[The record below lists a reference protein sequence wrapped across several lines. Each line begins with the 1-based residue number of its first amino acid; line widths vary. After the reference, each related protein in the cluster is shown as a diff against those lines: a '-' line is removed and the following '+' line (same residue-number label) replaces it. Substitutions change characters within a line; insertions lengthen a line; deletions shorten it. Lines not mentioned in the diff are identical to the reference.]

1 MRYQEE
7 QKSLP
12 IIMIAVAV
20 IAICVL
26 PFSIYKT
33 FMDPMIPLWTPIL
46 LIALEWVFIFVFANF
61 YKLRIKVDEEYLE
74 FGFGLIKKKFKRQDI
89 ISCEPYQLRFG
100 NYLGMG
106 IRIGFDRTIA
116 FNTRFGRGVK
126 IRIEGKKRAYVL
138 TTNDPQA
145 LCVALR
151 RLKLV

>member
-12 IIMIAVAV
+12 IIIITLAVVAV
-20 IAICVL
+20 LVL

-33 FMDPMIPLWTPIL
+33 LMVSTTPLWVPIL
-46 LIALEWVFIFVFANF
+46 LIVVEGVLIFVFGNF

-74 FGFGLIKKKFKRQDI
+74 FGFGLIKKRFKRQDI

-106 IRIGFDRTIA
+106 IRFGFDKTIA

-138 TTNDPQA
+138 TTNNPQA
-145 LCVALR
+145 LCGALR
-151 RLKLV
+151 R

>member
-12 IIMIAVAV
+12 IIIITLAVV
-20 IAICVL
+20 AIFVL

-33 FMDPMIPLWTPIL
+33 LMVSTTPLWISIL
-46 LIALEWVFIFVFANF
+46 LIVVEGVLIFVFGNF

-74 FGFGLIKKKFKRQDI
+74 FGFGLIKKRFKRQDI
-89 ISCEPYQLRFG
+89 ISCELYQLRFG

-138 TTNDPQA
+138 TTNDPRA
-145 LCVALR
+145 LCGALR
-151 RLKLV
+151 R